1 MNRVHVVNNRIGD
14 RGFRPQQGLLIMNF
28 NEAVELM
35 KNGKIGKFPS
45 PTGDT
50 YYEYTKLIS
59 VRVNKKLFPSP
70 TGVTYYEFLRLKRVY
85 RFVNIDSFR
94 PQQGLLIMN
103 YYVCEDCGGLIP
115 NGVSV
120 PNRGYLL

>member
-45 PTGDT
+45 PTG
-50 YYEYTKLIS
+50 
-59 VRVNKKLFPSP
+59 
-70 TGVTYYEFLRLKRVY
+70 VTYYE
-85 RFVNIDSFR
+85 
-94 PQQGLLIMN
+94 LL
-103 YYVCEDCGGLIP
+103 CL
-115 NGVSV
+115 
-120 PNRGYLL
+120 